1 MNRYYLSFVDRTRAV
16 KDRFLGACIVEA
28 ENVEGA
34 IRRAWELEIN
44 PGGEC
49 MIADVPE
56 VAYYLPLNRL
66 MDRAELE
73 KYGPTHRL
81 GDYRNN

>member
-1 MNRYYLSFVDRTRAV
+1 MNRYYLSFVDVETG

-28 ENVEGA
+28 ESDVGA

-44 PGGEC
+44 PGGEV
-49 MIADVPE
+49 MILDVPE
-56 VAYYLPLNRL
+56 RAFDFPLNRL

-81 GDYRNN
+81 GDLMI